1 MPRSMAWAADV
12 GMVVLTA
19 LWLMLPAYLA
29 NMLPVLVGGGA
40 PIDGGR
46 VWRDGRRMLG
56 DGKTWRG
63 LLLAPVIAALLT
75 ILLQWLVE
83 HTAWGLSWGFPG
95 WGPWPWFLLVTYL
108 MGLGALLGDAL
119 ESFVKR
125 RTGRERGERWIP
137 WDQLD
142 FILGGLLFGAAGY
155 AILALAGIVP
165 ADAFLRLFTWP
176 RLAVI
181 ALLTPALHL
190 VVNWIGYKLGLK
202 DVPW

>member
-1 MPRSMAWAADV
+1 MAWADV
-12 GMVVLTA
+12 GMVILTA

-56 DGKTWRG
+56 DGKTWRA
-63 LLLAPVIAALLT
+63 LLLAPPLAAALT
-75 ILLQWLVE
+75 IVLQWL
-83 HTAWGLSWGFPG
+83 AGRPGWWGDHFPG
-95 WGPWPWFLLVTYL
+95 WGPSPWFLLVAYA
-108 MGLGALLGDAL
+108 MGLGALSGDAL

-142 FILGGLLFGAAGY
+142 FILGALLFGLVATTMLAIAG
-155 AILALAGIVP
+155 VVTP
-165 ADAFLRLFTWP
+165 NDFFRMFTWP
-176 RLAVI
+176 RLVVI
-181 ALLTPALHL
+181 VLLTPALHL
-190 VVNWIGYKLGLK
+190 LVNFLGYKLGLK